1 MPKRQAF
8 TTAALA
14 ALATAAGVGA
24 AHAQTP
30 PAPTHT
36 TSWTGTV
43 GEDRFGDA
51 RFKMRGRF
59 QYDLYSQDWDIGAE
73 DQTRSYV
80 RRAFLGVQ
88 GRLTEHWRYKVDF
101 VLAPGDDAAGQVGV
115 DDAFLEYV
123 SDNWSIVIG
132 EANITS
138 PLEDR
143 ISSLDTPFVE
153 RSSIINA
160 YEYGRRAGIGFIA
173 GGANWS
179 ASAAAQGDS
188 LNNADNLSGGANG
201 DESTA
206 LSGRFTFAPIFETTP
221 EGTTLVHL
229 GVHGRL
235 RERADDGAFQYRTR
249 PLNGRGDRLIASTAL
264 GDQDTGLGAEVSAQ
278 FGPFGAQAE
287 YILLDGESTGGVDF
301 ESDGYYVDLYWS
313 ITGESRAYRGNQGG
327 DDYNWFD
334 PWDGKPSPYD
344 DNGHG
349 THTLGTI
356 VGQNGIGIAP
366 EVTWFACANLDRNLA
381 NPALY
386 LDCMQFMLAPF
397 PQDGDP
403 LSDGDPSLA
412 ADVLNNS
419 WGCPELEG
427 CDPNALLAAANHLR
441 DAGIFVMKRHPQWSA
456 SLKGTLRK
464 WLTSST
470 QEPDP
475 ATYELVSA
483 FLDDPSLAEV
493 VSETLDAYQTNVDGE
508 RVLFARVKK

>member
-14 ALATAAGVGA
+14 ALATAATVGA
-24 AHAQTP
+24 AQAQS
-30 PAPTHT
+30 APTHS

-43 GEDRFGDA
+43 GEDRYGDA

-101 VLAPGDDAAGQVGV
+101 VLAPGDDSSGQVGV

-160 YEYGRRAGIGFIA
+160 FEYGRRAGLGFIT

-179 ASAAAQGDS
+179 ASAALQGDS

-201 DESTA
+201 DEGTA
-206 LSGRFTFAPIFETTP
+206 VSGRFTFAPIFETSP
-221 EGTTLVHL
+221 EGVTLVHL
-229 GVHGRL
+229 GVHARQ
-235 RERADDGAFQYRTR
+235 RSRNDDGAFQYRTR
-249 PLNGRGDRLIASTAL
+249 PLHGRGDRLVSSTAL
-264 GDQDTGLGAEVSAQ
+264 GDEDFGVGAEVSAQ
-278 FGPFGAQAE
+278 FGAFGAQAE
-287 YILLDGESTGGVDF
+287 YIFIDGESTGGVDF

-313 ITGESRAYRGNQGG
+313 LTGESRNYRGNQGAFG
-327 DDYNWFD
+327 A
-334 PWDGKPSPYD
+334 
-344 DNGHG
+344 
-349 THTLGTI
+349 
-356 VGQNGIGIAP
+356 IAP
-366 EVTWFACANLDRNLA
+366 RRPMGVDGGWGHWMLSARYDFIDLTDAAFGANRGEQSAYALGLDWVPIDHVRFKLNYA
-381 NPALY
+381 MSEMDRTA
-386 LDCMQFMLAPF
+386 A
-397 PQDGDP
+397 
-403 LSDGDPSLA
+403 SDDEA
-412 ADVLNNS
+412 QV
-419 WGCPELEG
+419 
-427 CDPNALLAAANHLR
+427 
-441 DAGIFVMKRHPQWSA
+441 V
-456 SLKGTLRK
+456 TLR
-464 WLTSST
+464 T
-470 QEPDP
+470 QFD
-475 ATYELVSA
+475 
-483 FLDDPSLAEV
+483 F
-493 VSETLDAYQTNVDGE
+493 
-508 RVLFARVKK
+508 